1 MAGAMRMGLSVGE
14 TTDASSLSD
23 QVKRYKP
30 RVFDREPPKTA
41 AEAAAAAAP
50 ANPLD
55 PKSAMSKIARQS
67 LSTQHNPAREKLS
80 EKCIKVVVDNFARF
94 PVHENVPAKDMREIT
109 ARLPVELEPNV
120 AATHVFDENY
130 WKRCCVERFG
140 WQNCQLAE
148 HGLTWKQLFFE
159 MYLQQRLEEYEPAH
173 EDFAAL
179 LGTVK
184 ACQDYVFSLRLR
196 QLLAHPDMEQVCTLL
211 PNLTRLD
218 VTYGVKKIGMKYERM
233 LFGMKISDANC
244 LAKCIVNAEN
254 LTTLVLSSN
263 LIDDDLLRMLMTG
276 LIKNAQVPA
285 RARAL
290 FSFALSL
297 VLSLGRGGP
306 SQQPAVVAVIDRLR
320 VASLRRSEWASTRG
334 APHRRRV
341 RVAVVCGRLGGRRRE
356 TPKTERVAV
365 TANTNR
371 RHHDRLGSPPP
382 TIRYERI
389 TAATTPSPSSHT
401 RAALGSPP
409 PTRSPRRCS
418 LSHRRHCDPR
428 PPRAPFSAVLFSS
441 PLPSFIPLPSPPI
454 GHCVRSR
461 TSTSRTTRSRTT
473 ACGCSPSCSAR
484 SRC

>member
-285 RARAL
+285 SARAL
-290 FSFALSL
+290 LFRSF
-297 VLSLGRGGP
+297 
-306 SQQPAVVAVIDRLR
+306 
-320 VASLRRSEWASTRG
+320 
-334 APHRRRV
+334 
-341 RVAVVCGRLGGRRRE
+341 
-356 TPKTERVAV
+356 
-365 TANTNR
+365 
-371 RHHDRLGSPPP
+371 
-382 TIRYERI
+382 
-389 TAATTPSPSSHT
+389 
-401 RAALGSPP
+401 
-409 PTRSPRRCS
+409 
-418 LSHRRHCDPR
+418 
-428 PPRAPFSAVLFSS
+428 FSS
-441 PLPSFIPLPSPPI
+441 FFGEGRAVAAAGSSRRD
-454 GHCVRSR
+454 RSVAR
-461 TSTSRTTRSRTT
+461 RIVTSE
-473 ACGCSPSCSAR
+473 
-484 SRC
+484 